1 MCPLLPLLF
10 NDNQIR
16 KNKIKRVQIGK
27 EQVKPSLFSDY
38 SKESPKDT
46 TKKLLQD
53 TKVIYRNLL
62 HFYTLTANCTQRL

>member
-10 NDNQIR
+10 NDHQIR
-16 KNKIKRVQIGK
+16 KNRIKRVQIGK
-27 EQVKPSLFSDY
+27 EQVKPSLFSDD

-62 HFYTLTANCTQRL
+62 HFYTRTANCTQRL